1 MKKTWP
7 GKVFRVSIALVAMIV
22 AFTASAHAA
31 GIIDN
36 AKFVMNNGSAMVS
49 HSRNV
54 TSGVRE
60 LYRERQSV
68 RSFIDSAS
76 TLIQAYRSISG
87 SRSRS
92 IPQLVQIASAIDTLV
107 REYNNVGP
115 KASAVFSKIKPDLKF
130 FESMQEV
137 KAVSLGKKQ
146 STLQL
151 KTIPD
156 STIGGLSSLSG
167 WARVLDSVKS
177 KPSDFFRWGKL
188 SDEYKLGKAEGQFAL
203 KACQIAMEGI
213 SYYDEARKSLT
224 QLLDIRN
231 QISGIVSGDLSA
243 ILNAGSTIN
252 SIQSAS
258 GTVEKL
264 SALFESATPR
274 FSKRFEELGAAQDA
288 YLKIHQAH
296 QRKYGTSTSSISS
309 TMKSSATVTTSAAGS
324 TSVSQTTPK
333 TGLDIST
340 AMAAYQKAYLEYTS
354 CVQSQNVSQQQI
366 DAAVLKLRAARGQ
379 LDHAKAATKE

>member
-1 MKKTWP
+1 MNNIRAKSI
-7 GKVFRVSIALVAMIV
+7 FSVSVALIV
-22 AFTASAHAA
+22 MFVTLTASAQAA

-36 AKFVMNNGSAMVS
+36 AKFVMNNGAAMVS

-68 RSFIDSAS
+68 RSFIESAS
-76 TLIQAYRSISG
+76 TLIQAYRGFAANKSAN
-87 SRSRS
+87 

-115 KASAVFSKIKPDLKF
+115 KASAVFNKIKPDLKF

-137 KAVSLGKKQ
+137 KAVSLGENKAQ
-146 STLQL
+146 LQL

-156 STIGGLSSLSG
+156 GTIGGLSGLSG

-177 KPSDFFRWGKL
+177 KPSNLFRWGKL

-203 KACQIAMEGI
+203 KACQIALEGM
-213 SYYDEARKSLT
+213 SYYDEASRSLT

-243 ILNAGSTIN
+243 LLNAGSTIN
-252 SIQSAS
+252 KIQSAG
-258 GTVEKL
+258 GTAEHL
-264 SALFESATPR
+264 SALLESATPR

-288 YLKIHQAH
+288 YLKAHQAY
-296 QRKYGTSTSSISS
+296 QLKYGSGTGNTATTATSNPAETA
-309 TMKSSATVTTSAAGS
+309 TTAKS
-324 TSVSQTTPK
+324 TTPRPP
-333 TGLDIST
+333 T
-340 AMAAYQKAYLEYTS
+340 ANAGIDVNAAMTAYQKAYQEYTS
-354 CVQSQNVSQQQI
+354 CVQNQGASQQEI
-366 DAAVLKLRAARGQ
+366 DAAVLKLRKAREQ
-379 LDHAKAATKE
+379 FDRAKAAIK